1 MKATG
6 IVRRVDDLGRIV
18 IPKEV
23 RRSLRI
29 REGDPLELFTDKDG
43 SIIFKKY
50 SALETLENFAGDYA
64 LSIRNALH
72 IGIIITDNNKVI
84 ATPYKKCKGNDITS
98 KLRDIMEC
106 CGESIL
112 SSNETTTNVID
123 IYDGDE
129 EHYMSQV
136 IVRIISS
143 SEVVGSVILYS
154 TEKLLDDKDLAVAK
168 VAADFLGKQ
177 LEG

>member
-6 IVRRVDDLGRIV
+6 IVRRVDDLGRVV
-18 IPKEV
+18 IPKEI

-50 SALETLENFAGDYA
+50 SALETLENHAGDYA
-64 LSIRNALH
+64 KSMADILN
-72 IGIIITDNNKVI
+72 IGIIITDNDKVI
-84 ATPYKKCKGNDITS
+84 AAPYKKCKGSNITPQ
-98 KLRDIMEC
+98 LRDITEC
-106 CGESIL
+106 CSESML

-129 EHYMSQV
+129 EHYMSQI
-136 IVRIISS
+136 IVRILSS
-143 SEVVGSVILYS
+143 SEVIGSVILYS
-154 TEKLLDDKDLAVAK
+154 TKKLLDDKDLAIAK
-168 VAADFLGKQ
+168 VAANFLGKQ

>member
-29 REGDPLELFTDKDG
+29 KEGDPLELFTDKDG

-50 SALETLENFAGDYA
+50 SALEVLENFAGDYA
-64 LSIRNALH
+64 KSMADILN
-72 IGIIITDNNKVI
+72 IGIIVTDSDKVI
-84 ATPYKKCKGNDITS
+84 AAPYKKCKGSNITS
-98 KLRDIMEC
+98 KLRDITEC
-106 CGESIL
+106 CSESIL

-129 EHYMSQV
+129 EHYISQI
-136 IVRIISS
+136 IVRIVSS
-143 SEVVGSVILYS
+143 GDIVGSVILYS
-154 TEKLLDDKDLAVAK
+154 TKNLLDDKDLAIAK
-168 VAADFLGKQ
+168 VAANFLGKQ